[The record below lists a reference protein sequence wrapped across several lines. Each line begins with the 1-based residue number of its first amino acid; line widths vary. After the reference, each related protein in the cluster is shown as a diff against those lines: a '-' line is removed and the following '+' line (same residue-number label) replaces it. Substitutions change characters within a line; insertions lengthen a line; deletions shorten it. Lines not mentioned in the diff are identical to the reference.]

1 MAKKKAAKKPREM
14 MLVQSKVKEYVRGSE
29 MMCSGELIEALNEV
43 VGDLLDRAVSR
54 ADGNGRKT
62 VKAQDI

>member
-1 MAKKKAAKKPREM
+1 MAKKKAAKKAREM

-43 VGDLLDRAVSR
+43 VGDLLDRAVAR
-54 ADGNGRKT
+54 ADNNGRKT

>member
-1 MAKKKAAKKPREM
+1 MAKKKAAKKTREM

-43 VGDLLDRAVSR
+43 VGDLLDRAVAR

>member
-43 VGDLLDRAVSR
+43 VGDLLDRAVAR

>member
-1 MAKKKAAKKPREM
+1 MAKKKAAKKAREM

-29 MMCSGELIEALNEV
+29 MMCSGELIEALNDV
-43 VGDLLDRAVSR
+43 VGDLLDRAVAR

>member
-1 MAKKKAAKKPREM
+1 MAKKKAAKKAREM

-43 VGDLLDRAVSR
+43 VGDLLDRAVAR

>member
-1 MAKKKAAKKPREM
+1 MAKKKAAKKTREM

-29 MMCSGELIEALNEV
+29 MMCSSELIEELNDV
-43 VGDLLDRAVSR
+43 VGDLLDKAVKRAG
-54 ADGNGRKT
+54 DNGRKT